1 MSKVDTSKTYWDQ
14 NGKYQEQYSKAW
26 EKLIPLHGEA
36 EDGWPE
42 ALRSISRIGYDYYNN
57 GFCNLW
63 RQWEEYDCDG
73 SYSDYEMDSYYESMV
88 EYLHGHLPSDM
99 YRELNDFLHDAQ
111 GYGNWSNQAGIIDR
125 IIDYIMEGIME
136 DGLLEEACDECGY
149 VDDEVASHYE
159 ECSKLDKELV
169 S

>member
-1 MSKVDTSKTYWDQ
+1 MSKVDTSKTYWD
-14 NGKYQEQYSKAW
+14 NEGKYQEQYSKAW
-26 EKLIPLHGEA
+26 EKLIPFHGEA

-63 RQWEEYDCDG
+63 RTWDDG
-73 SYSDYEMDSYYESMV
+73 DTTMDSYYESMV

-99 YRELNDFLHDAQ
+99 YKELNDFLHDAK
-111 GYGNWSNQAGIIDR
+111 GYGNWSDQAGVIDR
-125 IIDYIMEGIME
+125 IIDHIIEGIME
-136 DGLLEEACDECGY
+136 DGLLEEVCDECGY
-149 VDDEVASHYE
+149 VDDEVASHDE
-159 ECSKLDKELV
+159 DCSKLDKELV